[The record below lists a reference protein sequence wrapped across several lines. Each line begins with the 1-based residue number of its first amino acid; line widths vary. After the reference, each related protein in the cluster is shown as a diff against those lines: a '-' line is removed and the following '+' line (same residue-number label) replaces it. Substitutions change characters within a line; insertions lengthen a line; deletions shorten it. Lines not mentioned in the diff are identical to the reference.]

1 MDDLEKKYER
11 RVKRERAARKEAET
25 LLEQKSLQLYELNN
39 KLQRQADELDDQ
51 IKLRTEELEIARDH
65 ALAANKSKSTFL
77 ASMSHEIRTPMNGI
91 IGMTN
96 LLMETELHK
105 DQMRKVS
112 VIKNSGEALL
122 SIINDILDVSKLE
135 AGKVE
140 LETKDFYLH
149 PLLDSVTS
157 ALAVSAADKDIELL
171 TLVDPVLPIE
181 LHGDEIRIRQ
191 ILINLMGNAIKFTH
205 DGYVMLKLKA
215 LEKQNDERL
224 WVRFEIHD
232 TGVGI
237 SAENQEKLFA
247 DFQQLQQS
255 EYSGIEGTGLGL
267 SICKRLA
274 TQLMDGE
281 IGVNSELG
289 KGSEFWFELPFTGSR
304 KPFETRRAETT
315 FAVFHNRALLKEKY
329 VSMVQGMGY
338 ECDSVATIEEFLELS
353 AESQHSYLLLDVDYL
368 TAKQCQLILDK
379 AESSPRVAAR
389 WIGFKSVKDM
399 HTHATGIFDLCGSG
413 EITKPFTQFK
423 LARRVQSPDQSS
435 MMMEF
440 RTPDDLITP
449 DTSAPQHLTVLVAED
464 NTVNQMVI
472 KSYLEKE
479 GHLVTIAKDGV
490 EAVELFDKKQFDV
503 VLMDIQMPRMD
514 GVSATR
520 ELKKIMQASGKTVPV
535 IALTANAMSGDRE
548 KFLSQGLDDY
558 LVKPIV
564 VEDLNELLDIHSRR
578 KE

>member
-1 MDDLEKKYER
+1 MDDLKKKYER

-25 LLEQKSLQLYELNN
+25 LLEEKSLQLYELNN
-39 KLQRQADELDDQ
+39 QLQRQAHELDDQ
-51 IKLRTEELEIARDH
+51 IKLRTEELEVARDY
-65 ALAANKSKSTFL
+65 AMAANKAKSTFL

-96 LLMETELHK
+96 LLMESELQK
-105 DQMRKVS
+105 DQVRKVS
-112 VIKNSGEALL
+112 VIKSSGEALL

-140 LETKDFYLH
+140 LENKDFYIH

-191 ILINLMGNAIKFTH
+191 ILINLIGNAIKFTN
-205 DGYVMLKLKA
+205 DGYVLLKLKA
-215 LEKQNDERL
+215 IEKENDERL
-224 WVRFEIHD
+224 WIRFEVHD

-237 SAENQEKLFA
+237 SEENQEKLFA

-274 TQLMDGE
+274 TQLMDGD

-289 KGSEFWFELPFTGSR
+289 KGSEFWFELPFESSR
-304 KPFETRRAETT
+304 QPFETRRRETT
-315 FAVFHNRALLKEKY
+315 FAVFHNRPLLKEKY
-329 VSMVQGMGY
+329 VNMVEGLGY
-338 ECDSVATIEEFLELS
+338 ECDSISNVEEFLELS
-353 AESQHSYLLLDVDYL
+353 SDTRHSYLLLDVDYL
-368 TAKQCQLILDK
+368 SSKQAQLILDA
-379 AESSPRVAAR
+379 AENNKRIAAR
-389 WIGFKSVKDM
+389 WIGFKSVKDL
-399 HTHATGIFDLCGSG
+399 HTNATKIVDLCNAG
-413 EITKPFTQFK
+413 EISKPFTQFK

-440 RTPDDLITP
+440 RSPEDLVVP
-449 DTSAPQHLTVLVAED
+449 DTSTPQHLTVLVAED

-472 KSYLEKE
+472 RSYLEKD
-479 GHLVTIAKDGV
+479 GHLVTIANDGV
-490 EAVELFDKKQFDV
+490 EAVEIFEKKQFDV

-514 GVSATR
+514 GVSATN
-520 ELKKIMQASGKTVPV
+520 ELKKIMQTTGKTVPV

-564 VEDLNELLDIHSRR
+564 VDDLNKLLEKHSR
-578 KE
+578 KS

>member
-1 MDDLEKKYER
+1 
-11 RVKRERAARKEAET
+11 
-25 LLEQKSLQLYELNN
+25 LQLYELNN

-157 ALAVSAADKDIELL
+157 A
-171 TLVDPVLPIE
+171 PVLPIE

-304 KPFETRRAETT
+304 KPFETRRQETT
-315 FAVFHNRALLKEKY
+315 FAVFHNRTLLKEKY
-329 VSMVQGMGY
+329 VNMVQGMGY

-353 AESQHSYLLLDVDYL
+353 AESQHSYLLFDVDYL

-423 LARRVQSPDQSS
+423 LARRVQSPDQ
-435 MMMEF
+435 
-440 RTPDDLITP
+440 I
-449 DTSAPQHLTVLVAED
+449 
-464 NTVNQMVI
+464 
-472 KSYLEKE
+472 
-479 GHLVTIAKDGV
+479 
-490 EAVELFDKKQFDV
+490 
-503 VLMDIQMPRMD
+503 
-514 GVSATR
+514 
-520 ELKKIMQASGKTVPV
+520 
-535 IALTANAMSGDRE
+535 
-548 KFLSQGLDDY
+548 
-558 LVKPIV
+558 
-564 VEDLNELLDIHSRR
+564 
-578 KE
+578 

>member
-1 MDDLEKKYER
+1 MDDLKKKYER
-11 RVKRERAARKEAET
+11 RVKRERTARKEAET
-25 LLEQKSLQLYELNN
+25 LLEEKSLQLYELNN
-39 KLQRQADELDDQ
+39 KLQRQTYELDDQ
-51 IKLRTEELEIARDH
+51 IKLRTEELEVARDY
-65 ALAANKSKSTFL
+65 AMAANKAKSTFL

-96 LLMETELHK
+96 LLMESELHK
-105 DQMRKVS
+105 DQVRKVG
-112 VIKNSGEALL
+112 VIKSSGEALL

-181 LHGDEIRIRQ
+181 LHGDESRIRQ
-191 ILINLMGNAIKFTH
+191 ILINLIGNAIKFTS
-205 DGYVMLKLKA
+205 DGYVLLKLKA
-215 LEKQNDERL
+215 LENESDERL
-224 WVRFEIHD
+224 WIRFEVHD

-237 SAENQEKLFA
+237 SEENQEKLFA

-274 TQLMDGE
+274 TQLMDGD

-289 KGSEFWFELPFTGSR
+289 KGSEFWFELPFESSR
-304 KPFETRRAETT
+304 KPFETRRSDTT
-315 FAVFHNRALLKEKY
+315 FAVFHNRPLLKSKY
-329 VSMVQGMGY
+329 ASMVQGMGY
-338 ECDSVATIEEFLELS
+338 QCDSISNIEEFLELS
-353 AESQHSYLLLDVDYL
+353 LESQHTYLLLDADYL
-368 TAKQCQLILDK
+368 SAKQCQKIFDAVENNK
-379 AESSPRVAAR
+379 RITGR
-389 WIGFKSVKDM
+389 WIGLKSVKDL
-399 HTHATGIFDLCGSG
+399 HENATRIFDLCNSG
-413 EITKPFTQFK
+413 EINKPFTQFK

-435 MMMEF
+435 MILEF
-440 RTPDDLITP
+440 RSPDDLVVP
-449 DTSAPQHLTVLVAED
+449 DTLTQRHLTVLVAED
-464 NTVNQMVI
+464 NNVNQMVI
-472 KSYLEKE
+472 RSYLEKE
-479 GHLVTIAKDGV
+479 GHLVTIANDGV
-490 EAVELFDKKQFDV
+490 EAVEIFDKKQFDI

-514 GVSATR
+514 GVTATR
-520 ELKKIMQASGKTVPV
+520 ELKKLMKATGKTVPV

-564 VEDLNELLDIHSRR
+564 VEDLNELLDIHSR
-578 KE
+578 KA